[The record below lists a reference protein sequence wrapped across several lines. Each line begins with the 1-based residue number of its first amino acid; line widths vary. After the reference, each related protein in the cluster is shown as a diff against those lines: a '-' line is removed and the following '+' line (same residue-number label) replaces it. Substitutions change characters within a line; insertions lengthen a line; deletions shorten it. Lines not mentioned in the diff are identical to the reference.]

1 MSKHPLYNSTG
12 LQRNNRSHVLYALAD
27 KKMELK
33 RLEDEYSAKLLKLQ
47 NDISALETT
56 ICLFDGDCRD
66 TIAKIDEKV
75 SKNNVKSRTKAAR
88 NSYFEKGEC
97 KMLVLSM
104 LRESEMPLDTSNISM
119 LLAEKKALELDKNS
133 LTNLQKTVLNTLSKC
148 EQSGLISKVGKSSNN
163 FLWSIKELDY

>member
-12 LQRNNRSHVLYALAD
+12 LQKNNKSHVLYALAN

-75 SKNNVKSRTKAAR
+75 SKSNGINRSKATR
-88 NSYFEKGEC
+88 NSYFKKGEC

-104 LRESEMPLDTSNISM
+104 LRESDIPLDTSNIAM
-119 LLAEKKALELDKNS
+119 LLAEKKGLELDKNS

-148 EQSGLISKVGKSSNN
+148 EQSGLISKVGKNSNN
-163 FLWSIKELDY
+163 FLWGIKELNH

>member
-1 MSKHPLYNSTG
+1 MSRHPLYNSTG
-12 LQRNNRSHVLYALAD
+12 LQRNNKSHVLYALAD

-56 ICLFDGDCRD
+56 ICLFDGDCD
-66 TIAKIDEKV
+66 KTIAKIDEKV
-75 SKNNVKSRTKAAR
+75 SKSNGKTKAVR

-104 LRESEMPLDTSNISM
+104 LRESDVPLDTSNISI

-148 EQSGLISKVGKSSNN
+148 EQSGLISKVGKNSNN
-163 FLWSIKELDY
+163 FLWGIKDLDH